1 MKTGLP
7 LSIVLPAAMV
17 FAASAF
23 AGSHEVKVQWAD
35 VPVAV
40 QKTIT
45 DHAEGGKIGE
55 IEKETK
61 TRDGK
66 KIIIYEADVK
76 TPDGKKIEI
85 EVREDG
91 KLMEFEYD

>member
-1 MKTGLP
+1 MKTKLL

-17 FAASAF
+17 FATSAF

-35 VPVAV
+35 VPAAV

-45 DHAEGGKIGE
+45 DHAEGGKIEE

-66 KIIIYEADVK
+66 KIIIYEADVR
-76 TPDGKKIEI
+76 TSDGKKIEI